1 MRLVY
6 ENIFIYNETGSEVLI
21 MDNLKDRVTIY
32 EVAKASGVSLAT
44 VSRVINNQSNVTP
57 ETKAKVEATI
67 ARLGYKPSGLAQALA
82 KNKSTN
88 IGVVIPSAN
97 YVYISNMLNGITEV
111 AKEKGFILSLFVT
124 AHSRE
129 DALNMLD
136 KVITSHV
143 DGAIIFDDE
152 LDEEDVAKLS
162 SYCVPT
168 VVINNKVE
176 GDRSG
181 CIIFGYEHNLMNV
194 LKKHFETKSDKKPI
208 FLHVHNCGR
217 LLARTEKAFVRVCEN
232 ENVEYK
238 IMNVDDSY
246 TRTYEDFKEYF
257 KNHNRGYF
265 IAYRDSIAAAIV
277 NAATDSGLNV
287 PEDVEVISLI
297 GTKYANITRPTLT
310 SMHIDMQEVGKRA
323 MYMLVDLSNNV
334 LSTKT
339 YKFESTYIK
348 RQSTKE

>member
-1 MRLVY
+1 
-6 ENIFIYNETGSEVLI
+6 
-21 MDNLKDRVTIY
+21 MDYLKDRVTIY

-44 VSRVINNQSNVTP
+44 VSRVINNQNNVTP

-82 KNKSTN
+82 KSKSTN

-111 AKEKGFILSLFVT
+111 AKEKGFTLSLFVT
-124 AHSRE
+124 AHSRD
-129 DALNMLD
+129 DALSMLE

-162 SYCVPT
+162 SYYVPT
-168 VVINNKVE
+168 VVINNKIE
-176 GDRSG
+176 GERSG
-181 CIIFGYEHNLMNV
+181 CIIFGYEHNLTHILEN
-194 LKKHFETKSDKKPI
+194 HFAADNSKKPV

-217 LLARTEKAFVRVCEN
+217 LLARTEKAFIKACEN
-232 ENVEYK
+232 AGREYK
-238 IMNVDDSY
+238 VMNVDDSY
-246 TRTYEDFKEYF
+246 TRTYQDFKEYF
-257 KNHNRGYF
+257 KNHNEGYF

-277 NAATDSGLNV
+277 NAATDSGLKV
-287 PEDVEVISLI
+287 PENVEVISLI
-297 GTKYANITRPTLT
+297 GTKYANIVRPTLS
-310 SMHIDMQEVGKRA
+310 SMSIDMQEVGKRA
-323 MYMLVDLSNNV
+323 MYMLVDLSNNA
-334 LSTKT
+334 LSNKT
-339 YKFESTYIK
+339 YKFESVYIK

>member
-1 MRLVY
+1 
-6 ENIFIYNETGSEVLI
+6 
-21 MDNLKDRVTIY
+21 MDYLKDRVTIY

-44 VSRVINNQSNVTP
+44 VSRVINKQSNVTP
-57 ETKAKVEATI
+57 ETRAKVEATI

-82 KNKSTN
+82 TNKSTN

-111 AKEKGFILSLFVT
+111 AKEKGFTLSLFVT

-129 DALNMLD
+129 DALRMLE

-162 SYCVPT
+162 SYRVPC

-176 GDRSG
+176 GDRTG
-181 CIIFGYEHNLMNV
+181 CIVFGYEHNLRHI
-194 LKKHFETKSDKKPI
+194 LEHHFEKEDNKCPI

-217 LLARTEKAFVRVCEN
+217 LLARTEKAFIRACN
-232 ENVEYK
+232 EANKEYR

-246 TRTYEDFKEYF
+246 TRTYQDFKDFFTEH
-257 KNHNRGYF
+257 KEGYF
-265 IAYRDSIAAAIV
+265 IAYRDSIAAAV
-277 NAATDSGLNV
+277 ANAATDSGLRI
-287 PEDVEVISLI
+287 PEDVEILSLI
-297 GTKYANITRPTLT
+297 GTKYANIVRPTLS
-310 SMHIDMQEVGKRA
+310 SMNIDMQEVGKRA
-323 MYMLVDLSNNV
+323 MYMLIDLSNNE
-334 LSTKT
+334 LEQKT
-339 YKFESTYIK
+339 YRLESTYIK
-348 RQSTKE
+348 RNSTKE